1 MSKNL
6 ILNLLAGNLYGRP
19 FFRKKVAVWVCE
31 QVSGASYRNRSM
43 STADQF
49 EPKPS
54 RPCNRPF
61 YEFGPFLLDTI
72 QHVLLK
78 DGKAVALTPKTYDTL
93 LLLVQNSGRMLSK
106 EELMK
111 SLWPDSFVEESNLT
125 QQVSMIRRA
134 LGDSPGDPHFIVTVP
149 GRGYRFSAEVR
160 NWGDEKER
168 FGLTVSASPSVSDAA
183 NRNGHQ
189 VASAEPGGTENGEP
203 VAQPGRWRER
213 RTIRLTILSIAT
225 LALLSVAILAITG
238 LLHPTQRGT
247 TQAVAAHRSLAILPL
262 QNLRHDPE
270 DDFLGFSL
278 ADSVITKLGY
288 VSSLTTRPSA
298 AVEKYRN
305 QVIDIQKVAAEL
317 NVDALLIG
325 SFIRDGDDLRITYQL
340 IDGKT
345 EKILGRGT
353 IDLKYDKLL
362 RVQDSVAQQIIKDLE
377 LNLSPS
383 EAERI
388 KPDAPVNPL
397 AYEYYLRGVDL
408 HGQHKFPIAIKMLEK
423 STEIDPNYA
432 SAWAYLG
439 ASYTSDAA
447 FEFGG
452 REQYRRAQA
461 AYERALAIQPSQL
474 EAQIFL
480 ANLLIDTGKIEQAMP
495 LLRDALKTNSNY
507 PLAHWELG
515 YAYRFAGM
523 LNESVAECERALQID
538 PLVKANGSVLNTYLY
553 LGEYDRFISSLPEG
567 DDSAFFLFY
576 RGFGEYYQENLGQ
589 AAKDFDRAYDLDPS
603 LYTEIGKAFSNS
615 IAHRNAVGLQI
626 LRGLENKIGER
637 GVGDPEA
644 MYKISQAY
652 SILGDKS
659 SALRVLG
666 RSIEGGFFC
675 YPYFTTDPLLNG
687 LRNEPQFNAL
697 LNAARQRH
705 EAFKSKFS

>member
-1 MSKNL
+1 
-6 ILNLLAGNLYGRP
+6 
-19 FFRKKVAVWVCE
+19 
-31 QVSGASYRNRSM
+31 M

-49 EPKPS
+49 EPKSPG
-54 RPCNRPF
+54 PCKRPF

-78 DGKAVALTPKTYDTL
+78 EGRAVALTPKTYDTL

-111 SLWPDSFVEESNLT
+111 TLWPDSFVEESNLT

-168 FGLTVSASPSVSDAA
+168 LALTVSAPQLISAAA
-183 NRNGHQ
+183 NRNGQ
-189 VASAEPGGTENGEP
+189 KVMPLDRADANGTENAL
-203 VAQPGRWRER
+203 VAPPLKWRDRKTTRW
-213 RTIRLTILSIAT
+213 TVLSVAAV
-225 LALLSVAILAITG
+225 ALLSVAILAITRF
-238 LLHPTQRGT
+238 LHPTQPRT
-247 TQAVAAHRSLAILPL
+247 SQAVAHRSLAILPL
-262 QNLRHDPE
+262 QNLRQNPD

-278 ADSVITKLGY
+278 ADAVITKLGY
-288 VSSLTTRPSA
+288 VSALTTRPSA

-305 QVIDIQKVAAEL
+305 QVIDIQKVATDL
-317 NVDALLIG
+317 NVDTLLIG

-362 RVQDSVAQQIIKDLE
+362 RVQDNVAQQIIKDLE

-408 HGQHKFPIAIKMLEK
+408 HGQHQFPVAIKMLEK

-439 ASYTSDAA
+439 ASYTSDAT

-461 AYERALAIQPSQL
+461 AYERALSIQPSQL

-480 ANLLIDTGKIEQAMP
+480 ANLLIDTGKVEQAMP
-495 LLRDALKTNSNY
+495 LLRDALKTNPNH
-507 PLAHWELG
+507 AAVNWELG

-538 PLVKANGSVLNTYLY
+538 PLVKVSNGSALNTYLY
-553 LGEYDRFISSLPEG
+553 LGEYDKFIASLPDV
-567 DDSAFFLFY
+567 DDSAFLLFY
-576 RGFGEYYQENLGQ
+576 RGFGEYYQKNSGQ
-589 AAKDFDRAYDLDPS
+589 AAKDFDRAYELDPS
-603 LYTEIGKAFSNS
+603 LYTLIGKAFSNS
-615 IAHRNAVGLQI
+615 IAHRDAEGLEI
-626 LRGLENKIGER
+626 LRSLENKIGER
-637 GVGDPEA
+637 GVGDPEG

-652 SILGDKS
+652 SILGDKP
-659 SALRVLG
+659 SALRVLR
-666 RSIEGGFFC
+666 RSIESGFFC

-687 LRNEPQFNAL
+687 LRNEHEFNTL
-697 LNAARQRH
+697 LNVARQRH
-705 EAFKSKFS
+705 EAFKSKFF